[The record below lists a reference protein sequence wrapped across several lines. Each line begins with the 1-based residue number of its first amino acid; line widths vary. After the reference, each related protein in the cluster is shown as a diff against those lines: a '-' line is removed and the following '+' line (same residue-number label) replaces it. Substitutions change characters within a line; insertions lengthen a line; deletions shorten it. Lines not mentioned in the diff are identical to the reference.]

1 MSGVNFGSFIIPI
14 NNNSVVKFD
23 NLIEKIYAVPKKV
36 VEKNDNIQIRL
47 CEKLEKIE
55 VIVGSA
61 KWSDMI
67 WLKPKNWWVVAK
79 THRTSSWVMQG

>member
-14 NNNSVVKFD
+14 NNSSVVKFD

-61 KWSDMI
+61 K
-67 WLKPKNWWVVAK
+67 
-79 THRTSSWVMQG
+79 